1 MSTTAEEEIRYWPR
15 IGMYVNR
22 EFATEWI
29 ERLGIT
35 GRILDEDIEEF
46 IDVESPTAT
55 ELEKEIKDIFAQPFT
70 AGELTEENEAIM
82 NLIEF
87 ELGKK
92 TFILS
97 KKEEGMTLDEAK
109 EAYEAAKGE
118 LVREHL
124 DLPEFP
130 EGVTHASQLTAGD
143 EEE

>member
-1 MSTTAEEEIRYWPR
+1 MLSP
-15 IGMYVNR
+15 
-22 EFATEWI
+22 
-29 ERLGIT
+29 
-35 GRILDEDIEEF
+35 
-46 IDVESPTAT
+46 PTAG
-55 ELEKEIKDIFAQPFT
+55 ELEKEIKAIFAKPFV
-70 AGELTEENEAIM
+70 AGELTQENEAIM
-82 NLIEF
+82 NLIDF
-87 ELGKK
+87 ERGKK
-92 TFILS
+92 VFVLS